1 MRSNRERMRGRQLLL
16 TESNKFY
23 QQFTAEIFILLVL
36 LGCVVCTILSKFTLI
51 NFLYTNFC

>member
-36 LGCVVCTILSKFTLI
+36 LGCVVSVLS
-51 NFLYTNFC
+51 